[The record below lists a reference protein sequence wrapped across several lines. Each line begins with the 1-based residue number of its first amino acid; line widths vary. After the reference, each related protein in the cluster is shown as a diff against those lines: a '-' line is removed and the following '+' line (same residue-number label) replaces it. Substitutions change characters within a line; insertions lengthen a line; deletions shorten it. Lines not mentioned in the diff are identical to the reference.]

1 MNLFD
6 RVVNFFGGVGNF
18 VSSIFN
24 ALNPF
29 KDDEDDGGGGGYR
42 APGPPGGG
50 GYNKMHLVVDSL
62 MYSIQDL
69 VD

>member
-1 MNLFD
+1 MFD
-6 RVVNFFGGVGNF
+6 KIVNFFGGVGEF
-18 VSSIFN
+18 VSKIFN
-24 ALNPF
+24 ILNPF

-50 GYNKMHLVVDSL
+50 GYNKMQLVVDSL